1 MEWIQDNVE
10 NIIFDFDG
18 VILDSVPIKTE
29 AFKTLF
35 KTFPQEQVIQLI
47 DYHLENGG
55 VSRYEKIRYFFE
67 NIHCQPITDSEVQVY
82 AQQYSQ
88 LTKEELCNPKYLI
101 EDSLHFIKNNYKK
114 FNMHIASGA
123 DDSDLKDICKAQGLA
138 KYFLSIH
145 GAPEKKDK
153 IVRSIL
159 EMNNYNID
167 KTILIGDSINDYD
180 AAKTNKLQ
188 FFGYNNIVLRNK
200 GSYIDSFLEITLVN

>member
-1 MEWIQDNVE
+1 MEWTQDNVE

-29 AFKTLF
+29 AYRRLF
-35 KTFPQEQVIQLI
+35 ESFPEEQVGQLI
-47 DYHLENGG
+47 AYHLKNGG

-67 NIHCQPITDSEVQVY
+67 KICNQSITDSEIQMY
-82 AQQYSQ
+82 AQKYSS
-88 LTKEELCNPKYLI
+88 LTKEELYNPKYLI
-101 EDSLHFIKNNYKK
+101 EDSFYFIQKNYKK

-123 DDSDLKDICKAQGLA
+123 DDSDLKEICKAQGLD

-159 EMNNYNID
+159 EVNSYHIEN
-167 KTILIGDSINDYD
+167 TILIGDSINDHD

-188 FFGYNNIVLRNK
+188 FFGYNNIELRNK
-200 GSYIDSFLEITLVN
+200 EFYIDSFSEITLAV